1 MKVKATDKF
10 SELDSS
16 SSYQGLGR
24 ENFRKLKGGLE
35 IELDSIPK
43 ELKVYLKEVK
53 GGK

>member
-1 MKVKATDKF
+1 MKVKAKAKF

-24 ENFRKLKGGLE
+24 ENFRKLKGGMVVE
-35 IELDSIPK
+35 IDSIPK
-43 ELKVYLKEVK
+43 HLKDYLEEVK

>member
-1 MKVKATDKF
+1 MKVKATKKF

-24 ENFRKLKGGLE
+24 ELFRKLKGGMVVE
-35 IELDSIPK
+35 IDSIPK
-43 ELKVYLKEVK
+43 HLKDYLEEVK